1 MSQKVA
7 PAFGLHAALIPLAA
21 LALAA
26 CEAPVQPQAEPTA
39 QPEVQTDA
47 PPLALAARAPAAEP
61 LGEPKA
67 ANDVNATYRCANGE
81 RLRVSY
87 RSQDAVMITYRGETH
102 FLPLARSASGAR
114 YAGDGWQWWI
124 KGQAKGVLSRL
135 PVGVAVAPGT
145 GVVCEAEIAAA
156 PERPLGPPQKP
167 AP

>member
-7 PAFGLHAALIPLAA
+7 LALVPPAALIAFAA

-26 CEAPVQPQAEPTA
+26 CEAPAQHPSETPSRPTVQAE
-39 QPEVQTDA
+39 A
-47 PPLALAARAPAAEP
+47 PPLALAAAAPAAEP

-67 ANDVNATYRCANGE
+67 SGDATASYRCANGE

-87 RSQDAVMITYRGETH
+87 RSQDAAMITYRGETH

-124 KGQAKGVLSRL
+124 KGQAEGVLSRL
-135 PVGVAVAPGT
+135 PADLAVAPGA
-145 GVVCEAEIAAA
+145 GVVCSAEMAA
-156 PERPLGPPQKP
+156 PPESQLRAPPRPTP
-167 AP
+167 